1 MSEFDH
7 MLLAAPH
14 ASSAA
19 DGGKTLF
26 TVACLQCTT
35 CFCRLSSCHSE
46 TVLGVCTYYPQGLLM
61 PLLGWLTIQPGWGSA
76 PIQCSSRTNRALLS
90 LTRTLCQHLAL
101 PLAHSPA
108 VGVMHP
114 LIIWW
119 REACSAA

>member
-76 PIQCSSRTNRALLS
+76 PIQSALE
-90 LTRTLCQHLAL
+90 LTAHYC
-101 PLAHSPA
+101 HSPA
-108 VGVMHP
+108 RFASTWPSHSRTA
-114 LIIWW
+114 LL
-119 REACSAA
+119 